1 MRFAQRF
8 GHPTPK
14 RLHLQQGAAVL
25 VADRDTERADWSPL
39 ILPLTLMAV
48 LWTLVPALI
57 HTAPPLDVAES
68 ALWGREWVVGTY
80 KHPGMPAWVLE
91 MSRWFDGGRI
101 GWPAYLAGQLFN
113 LATLALTYLLA
124 RDLAGVR
131 VATAA
136 VLALL
141 GVEYLSWRSFE
152 FNHTQA
158 QMPFWIGAAWCAWRA
173 VDRGTLGWWLGLG
186 AMAAAGLYGK
196 LSNAMLLIVI
206 AGWIV
211 STPRGR
217 ASLKTIGPYAGAAA
231 FALLSVPLGRWL
243 IASGFAPLSYA
254 EARGRE
260 QSLLAILLFP
270 ANAALQAAP
279 IALTLALTGF
289 FARSTSSPAATAGIS
304 PDRARFLWVITLA
317 PPLLSVLLALI
328 GGSGLR
334 ASWLAPALPLLSV
347 LLIARWPGVLDIAV
361 LDRLRKIGIGIAV
374 LIPLAYGVGVA
385 TQRYTGTVPALRV
398 NWPQAEIARTLS
410 AAWSQETGKPLR
422 IVTGR
427 AWPAGLVALNHPDK
441 PSILTEGEL
450 AFSPWITPE
459 RLAREGTLVVW
470 VESSSA
476 GITPAMRVLIG
487 DRQVQEKRIP
497 MPRGKTGAEIV
508 LKYVIIPPRSSRA
521 GQYSLPSNRMSR

>member
-1 MRFAQRF
+1 M
-8 GHPTPK
+8 
-14 RLHLQQGAAVL
+14 L
-25 VADRDTERADWSPL
+25 VADRAAAQADEWPL
-39 ILPLTLMAV
+39 LVPLTLMAA
-48 LWTLVPALI
+48 LWTLVPALL
-57 HTAPPLDVAES
+57 HTAPPLDVVES

-91 MSRWFDGGRI
+91 ISRWFDGGRI

-113 LATLALTYLLA
+113 VATLTLTYLLA

-131 VATAA
+131 IATAA

-173 VDRGTLGWWLGLG
+173 VQRGTLGWWLGLG
-186 AMAAAGLYGK
+186 VMAAAGLYGK

-217 ASLKTIGPYAGAAA
+217 GSLKTIGPYAGAAL
-231 FALLSVPLGRWL
+231 FALLCVPLVRWL
-243 IASGFAPLSYA
+243 VTSGFAPLSYA

-260 QSLLAILLFP
+260 QSLLATLLFP

-279 IALTLALTGF
+279 IALTLALAGF
-289 FARSTSSPAATAGIS
+289 FARSTSSPAAIASIS
-304 PDRARFLWVITLA
+304 PDPARFLWVVTLA
-317 PPLLSVLLALI
+317 PPLLSVVLALA

-334 ASWLAPALPLLSV
+334 ASWLAPALPLLAV
-347 LLIARWPGVLDIAV
+347 LLVARWPGVLDDVVVGRLHKIA
-361 LDRLRKIGIGIAV
+361 IAIAV
-374 LIPLAYGVGVA
+374 LIPLGYGLGVA
-385 TQRYTGTVPALRV
+385 GQRYAGTVPALRV
-398 NWPQAEIARTLS
+398 NWPQANIARTLS
-410 AAWSQETGKPLR
+410 AAWAQETGKPLR

-427 AWPAGLVALNHPDK
+427 AWPAGLVALHHPDK

-470 VESSSA
+470 AESSSA
-476 GITPAMRVLIG
+476 GITPAMQTLIAG
-487 DRQVQEKRIP
+487 RTVREQRIAP
-497 MPRGKTGAEIV
+497 SMGTPGPWTVI
-508 LKYVIIPPRSSRA
+508 KYVIIPPR
-521 GQYSLPSNRMSR
+521 

>member
-1 MRFAQRF
+1 M
-8 GHPTPK
+8 
-14 RLHLQQGAAVL
+14 L
-25 VADRDTERADWSPL
+25 VADSTQQQVTWSPL
-39 ILPLTLMAV
+39 ILPLALMTA
-48 LWTLVPALI
+48 LWTLVPVLV
-57 HTAPPLDVAES
+57 HTAAPLDVAES
-68 ALWGREWVVGTY
+68 ALWGREWVAGTY

-91 MSRWFDGGRI
+91 ISRWFDGGHI

-113 LATLALTYLLA
+113 LATLTLTFLLA
-124 RDLAGVR
+124 RDLAGAR
-131 VATAA
+131 AATAA

-173 VDRGTLGWWLGLG
+173 VDRGGLGWWLGLG

-217 ASLKTIGPYAGAAA
+217 ASLKTFGPYAGAAM
-231 FALLSVPLGRWL
+231 FALLCVPLVRWL

-260 QSLLAILLFP
+260 QSLLATLLFP
-270 ANAALQAAP
+270 ANAALQASP
-279 IALTLALTGF
+279 IAVSLALAGF
-289 FARSTSSPAATAGIS
+289 FTRRAASSALSAVIA
-304 PDRARFLWVITLA
+304 PDKARFLWVMTLA
-317 PPLLSVLLALI
+317 PPLLSVALALF

-334 ASWLAPALPLLSV
+334 ASWLAPAMPLLSV
-347 LLIARWPGVLDIAV
+347 LLVAQWPGALDHTV
-361 LDRLRKIGIGIAV
+361 LDRLRKIGIGIAA
-374 LIPLAYGVGVA
+374 LIPLCYGAGVA
-385 TQRYTGTVPALRV
+385 AQRYAGTVPTLRV
-398 NWPQAEIARTLS
+398 NWPQAEIAHALS
-410 AAWSQETGKPLR
+410 AAWAQETGQALR

-450 AFSPWITPE
+450 AFSPWITQE

-470 VESSSA
+470 AESSSA
-476 GITPAMRVLIG
+476 GITPAMRMLIG
-487 DRQVQEKRIP
+487 SLPVREHRIAP
-497 MPRGKTGAEIV
+497 AMGTPGPWTV
-508 LKYVIIPPRSSRA
+508 LQYVIIPPR
-521 GQYSLPSNRMSR
+521 